1 MNKHLHIISFAIP
14 LPANYGG
21 VIDVYNKVR
30 SLSEQGVK
38 VYLHCFQYDRK
49 PAEELKEICE
59 KVHYYKRQN
68 QMRLIFH
75 KYPFIIRSRKSEQ
88 LLANLLKD
96 DHPILFV
103 GLHCC
108 YYLQNDGLKERTKV
122 VRAQNVE
129 HKYYKELAKVE
140 TKTFRKVFFFNEA
153 MKLNLFEKRL
163 KYADKIIAISPLEYE
178 YYKNKFG
185 EKAEYIAGF
194 HANNEITSKEGK
206 GEYALYH
213 ANLSVGENN
222 KAALFLVNEVFNDL
236 DIPLRVAGMKPSDEL
251 EKAVLKNK
259 NIELIKNPE
268 KERMNELVENAQ
280 VFVLPTFQNT
290 GIKLK
295 LLNSVHTGR
304 HCLVNSPMVLNTGLE
319 ELCII
324 ADSASEFKKQV
335 KNLMEKPFDAIEVE
349 KRKRILAE
357 NYSNEENAKK
367 LIRLLFDQDN

>member
-1 MNKHLHIISFAIP
+1 LERHLHIISFAIP

-38 VYLHCFQYDRK
+38 VHLHCFQYDRK

-59 KVHYYKRQN
+59 RVHYYKRQN
-68 QMRLIFH
+68 QMRFIIH
-75 KYPFIIRSRKSEQ
+75 KYPYIVRSRKSEQ
-88 LLANLLKD
+88 LLFNLLKD
-96 DHPILFV
+96 SHPILFE

-108 YYLQNDGLKERTKV
+108 YYLQNVGLKNRTKV
-122 VRAQNVE
+122 ARAQNVE

-140 TKTFRKVFFFNEA
+140 TNAFRKVFFFNEA

-178 YYKNKFG
+178 YYKEKFG

-194 HANNEITSKEGK
+194 HANNEIVSKEGK

-236 DIPLRVAGMKPSDEL
+236 DIPLRIAGMKPSNEL
-251 EKAVLKNK
+251 ENAVFKK
-259 NIELIKNPE
+259 ENIELIKNPE
-268 KERMNELVENAQ
+268 KEKMKELIEKAQ
-280 VFVLPTFQNT
+280 VLTLPTFQNT

-295 LLNSVHTGR
+295 LLNSLHTGR
-304 HCLVNSPMVLNTGLE
+304 HCLVNSPMVLHTGLE

-324 ADSASEFKKQV
+324 ADSVSEFKEQV
-335 KNLMEKPFDAIEVE
+335 KNLMGKPFDVSETE
-349 KRKRILAE
+349 RRKRILAE

-367 LIRLLFDQDN
+367 LIRLLFDRDN